1 MDTLPLVDISGLLTT
16 TTIMDQ
22 VADCIY
28 ITDVEG
34 CIVYVNPTFERLT
47 GYSRAEAIGQTPAIL
62 NSGVHPPAVFGD
74 MWKQISS
81 GESFRFIF
89 TNRLK
94 DGSTA
99 NHGTIISPIKD
110 ADGRITHYFALSR
123 NVQES
128 RQTYDSFLLMANS
141 SPMGVYILR
150 DGKFNFIN
158 DEFTRITGY
167 EAGELIDHEWWT
179 IVHEDDREMVR
190 TNALALIRGD
200 QTVPY
205 EYRVVDKQGNVR
217 CLLESVRPVSFF
229 RIGSSE
235 GRFVTG
241 NFVDITDRK
250 NAETDLKYT
259 LGLQAATMESTA
271 DAIHVVSRH
280 DRALIS
286 YNQRFIEMWHIETP
300 PELGKHPDGLWD
312 VMCSQIKDEAAYR
325 DANFEL
331 LKDPYSEGTYVV
343 EMKDGRV
350 FEMYSKPQLIDG
362 QPVGRVWSHRD
373 ITQQMQ
379 FEAQLRHLANNDALT
394 GLLNRRRLQ
403 EELEA
408 GLSEAGTTKC
418 ALLLL
423 DIDRFKEIN
432 DALGHHAGDDL
443 LIRLADV
450 LNETQQGNVIA
461 RFGGDE
467 FAVFLRDSDRD
478 QAVEAAQRI
487 TSTLRA
493 QSSWDA
499 GARLP
504 VTVSI
509 GVAIFPDNAI
519 NVDELFSHA
528 DIAMYDAKTS
538 GRNRVSVYSPRLQ
551 QRVLRFPRDWRDR
564 ITEAL
569 EQERMELYEQPIL
582 DMKDGNINA
591 HELLVRLRNVDGSV
605 IAAKHFIPFAE
616 QSGLI
621 QGIDQWVARNAIRL
635 AKRLQDA
642 GKKDTLGFNL
652 SRWAFVDPE
661 MLDYIRRE
669 IEESGVDTSTLLV
682 EMTETSALADVTS
695 AQRFMQGLRSL
706 GIRFALDDFGVGYSS
721 FHHLKRL
728 PVDFLKIDGSFVRDL
743 THNHA
748 DREIVAAMVKIAHGL
763 EIKTIAEAVHSEAVL
778 EITREIG
785 VDYAQGYW
793 IARPRPA
800 ELILDEAAAANY
812 HEPELHIAEPPPE
825 PPTAP
830 PQRRNRAA

>member
-1 MDTLPLVDISGLLTT
+1 MDTLPHVDIAGLFTST
-16 TTIMDQ
+16 AIMDQ
-22 VADCIY
+22 VGDSIF
-28 ITDVEG
+28 ITDLEG
-34 CIVYVNPTFERLT
+34 CIVYVNPAFERLT

-62 NSGVHPPAVFGD
+62 NSGQHPPEVFND
-74 MWKQISS
+74 MWNQLST
-81 GESFRFIF
+81 GEGFRFIF
-89 TNRLK
+89 VNRLK

-110 ADGRITHYFALSR
+110 GDGKVTHYFALSR

-128 RQTYDSFLLMANS
+128 RQAYDSFLLMANS

-167 EAGELIDHEWWT
+167 QAVELIDHEWWT
-179 IVHEDDREMVR
+179 IVHPDDREMVR
-190 TNALALIRGD
+190 DNAIALIEGD
-200 QTVPY
+200 QAVPY
-205 EYRVVDKQGNVR
+205 EYRIITKTGDVR

-229 RIGSSE
+229 RIGSSD
-235 GRFVTG
+235 GRFITG

-250 NAETDLKYT
+250 NTETDLKYT
-259 LGLQAATMESTA
+259 LGLQTATMESTA
-271 DAIHVVSRH
+271 DAIHVVSRN

-286 YNQRFIEMWHIETP
+286 YNQRFLEMWSIETP
-300 PELGKHPDGLWD
+300 PEVGKHTDGLWD
-312 VMCSQIKDEAAYR
+312 HMCSQVKDEESYR
-325 DANFEL
+325 AVNFEL
-331 LKDPYSEGTYVV
+331 IKDPSSEGTHYI

-350 FEMYSKPQLIDG
+350 FEVYSKPQLIDG
-362 QPVGRVWSHRD
+362 EPVGRVWSHRD
-373 ITQQMQ
+373 VTKQVQ
-379 FEAQLRHLANNDALT
+379 FEAQLVQLANNDALT

-403 EELEA
+403 EEMEA
-408 GLSEAGTTKC
+408 GLSQAEANDSKC

-432 DALGHHAGDDL
+432 DALGHRAGDDL

-450 LNETQQGNVIA
+450 LNQTQQGHVVA

-467 FAVFLRDSDRD
+467 FAVFLRDSDRE

-493 QSSWDA
+493 QSSWDS

-509 GVAIFPDNAI
+509 GVAVYPDNAI
-519 NVDELFSHA
+519 NTDELCSHA

-564 ITEAL
+564 ITDAL

-582 DMKDGNINA
+582 DMTDGTMSA
-591 HELLVRLRNVDGSV
+591 HELLIRLRNVDGSV

-621 QGIDQWVARNAIRL
+621 QGIDQWVARNAIQL
-635 AKRLQDA
+635 AKRLQAA

-669 IEESGVDTSTLLV
+669 IEESGVDTSMLLV

-695 AQRFMQGLRSL
+695 AQRFMQGLRAL

-763 EIKTIAEAVHSEAVL
+763 DIKTIAEAVHSEAVL

-800 ELILDEAAAANY
+800 ELILEDAARSQ
-812 HEPELHIAEPPPE
+812 EPELHIAGSPPD
-825 PPTAP
+825 PPAP
-830 PQRRNRAA
+830 PQRRSRAA